1 MHTFPFTIPG
11 EESRFV
17 LNFPA
22 RSTSNTVVPQASM
35 PSMTAGTI
43 CWWMKNNLNNYNL
56 FFYVAPAASNPALEI
71 YFGIFWKFQLGLRS
85 PKYVIITIHN
95 SVAKYNHYCL
105 RLNMK
110 QYKNQT

>member
-1 MHTFPFTIPG
+1 
-11 EESRFV
+11 
-17 LNFPA
+17 
-22 RSTSNTVVPQASM
+22 M